1 MYHNRVQYIVNPFIT
16 CQVTKKLKQ
25 AISTHE
31 WAPCQL
37 TVCFEFQS
45 RSEKSKIHKSC
56 DFQNSLIPTK
66 LDTFKIVN
74 TFSP

>member
-37 TVCFEFQS
+37 TVCLSFRVEVKKAKYTKVVTF
-45 RSEKSKIHKSC
+45 RIH
-56 DFQNSLIPTK
+56 
-66 LDTFKIVN
+66 
-74 TFSP
+74 